1 MQRHRA
7 VFTLLFALLV
17 STARA
22 EITFQ
27 PCNSAYAHRASLAD
41 KLLKMFDHAYTAYM
55 RNAHPADELRP
66 LSCSPHNSF
75 GNLSLTL
82 IDTLDT
88 FVVLG
93 QYHRF
98 AHAVEYLSANLT
110 FDINDTVSVF
120 ETTIRV
126 LGGLLSAHG
135 LLTEG
140 SEDTGFDADKW
151 CPRYTGRLLELAI
164 DLADRLMPAFDTP
177 TGIPFGAVHLQK
189 GVMPDESRIASTAGA
204 GSLLLEFGTLSRY
217 SGNPRYYQKAFAAMY
232 ALHQR
237 ASEIGLV
244 GNHINID
251 TGSWVAPEAGIGGL
265 IDSFYEYMLKGYIL
279 FGDDRLLKMFRQSY
293 TAITTYLYKRPWYLD
308 AEMWTGHAL
317 SVRYSSLAAFWPAV
331 QVLYG
336 DVSDAVETTR
346 AHYSVWRRYGCL
358 PEGYNVLDEM
368 PYPGQIN
375 YPLRPELVESVFYLH
390 WATNDSS
397 WIGVANSM
405 MNSIENITRVD
416 CGYAAVGNTGTHELE
431 DTMPSFLLSETFKYL
446 YLVFAS
452 EDGRGKPHW
461 LRSGKYVFTTEAHP
475 LRVVNEDIRDF
486 FSDQHVEDIVDDFE
500 KDIER
505 MSSLLADGSIPK
517 CKYRSKVESQLR
529 CGYGMP
535 GTDFPL
541 LDQLSFSNGWTA
553 QEMTAEISEGVTEIL
568 RRRARD
574 EGKDD
579 VEVGEV
585 LFGNGWA
592 TKILKIDD
600 NTVSFERLDDFE
612 ATMEWKYQ
620 EVVSQDLRESEE
632 AQEARECRR
641 ISALETVLKGL
652 VCPGH
657 LGIRNASG

>member
-1 MQRHRA
+1 MQRRCA
-7 VFTLLFALLV
+7 IIALLFALLALA
-17 STARA
+17 TRA
-22 EITFQ
+22 EITLQ
-27 PCNSAYAHRASLAD
+27 PCNLAYAHRARSAD
-41 KLLKMFDHAYTAYM
+41 KLQKMFDHAYTAYI

-66 LSCSPHNSF
+66 LSCTPYNSF
-75 GNLSLTL
+75 GNLSITL

-93 QYHRF
+93 QYRRF

-140 SEDTGFDADKW
+140 SEDTRFDADMW
-151 CPRYTGRLLELAI
+151 CPGYTGRLLELAV

-204 GSLLLEFGTLSRY
+204 GSLLLEFGTLTRY
-217 SGNPRYYQKAFAAMY
+217 TGNSRYYQKAFAAMY

-237 ASEIGLV
+237 ASPIGLV

-279 FGDDRLLKMFRQSY
+279 FGDDRLLNMFQQSY
-293 TAITTYLYKRPWYLD
+293 AAIRTHLYKRPWYLD
-308 AEMWTGHAL
+308 AEMWEGHAL

-336 DVSDAVETTR
+336 QVSDAVETTR

-358 PEGYNVLDEM
+358 PEGYNVVDEM
-368 PYPGQIN
+368 PYPGQLN

-397 WIGVANSM
+397 WIGVANSI
-405 MNSIENITRVD
+405 MNSIEAITRVD
-416 CGYAAVGNTGTHELE
+416 CGYAAVHNTATHELE
-431 DTMPSFLLSETFKYL
+431 DVMPSFILSETFKYL

-452 EDGRGKPHW
+452 ENERGEPHW

-475 LRVVNEDIRDF
+475 LRIVTEDIREF
-486 FSDQHVEDIVDDFE
+486 FSDRHTEDSVGDFKKE
-500 KDIER
+500 TER
-505 MSSLLADGSIPK
+505 ISSLLMDGSIPK
-517 CKYRSKVESQLR
+517 CERRSNVESKLP
-529 CGYGMP
+529 CGYAMP
-535 GTDFPL
+535 GTDFPV
-541 LDQLSFSNGWTA
+541 LDRLSFSNGWTA
-553 QEMTAEISEGVTEIL
+553 REITAEISDGVAEKL
-568 RRRARD
+568 RQRAR
-574 EGKDD
+574 EQGKDELD
-579 VEVGEV
+579 VGEV
-585 LFGNGWA
+585 LFGSGGA
-592 TKILKIDD
+592 SRILKIDG
-600 NTVSFERLDDFE
+600 NTVSFKKQNDFE
-612 ATMEWKYQ
+612 AFVEWEYQ
-620 EVVSQDLRESEE
+620 EAMRPELRQKG
-632 AQEARECRR
+632 AARKARECRR
-641 ISALETVLKGL
+641 ISAVDTVLKDP
-652 VCPGH
+652 VCPRH
-657 LGIRNASG
+657 HGIINSSG